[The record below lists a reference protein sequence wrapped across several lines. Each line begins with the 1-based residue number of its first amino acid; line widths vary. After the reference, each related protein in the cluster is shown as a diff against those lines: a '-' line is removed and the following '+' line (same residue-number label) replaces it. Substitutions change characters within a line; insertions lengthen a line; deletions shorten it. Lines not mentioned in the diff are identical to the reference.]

1 MVEYTRIKGGLI
13 MKKAMFLL
21 TILSF
26 LQAACFAGGPMESQ
40 KIGEAKKP
48 TAQLKMIAIDYIS
61 SDYFKVNK
69 RFTCGIGFGGSPW
82 VGFVEKDGFGYPKC
96 EYGITG
102 VLGYGYTW
110 ISGQPTEKQLK
121 SALDAIR
128 SKNGAL
134 IEESKVASM
143 VRQEV
148 GIKELKYV
156 EFGTVALV
164 VPLNFEMGTMWI
176 LNDNTRTRLGFGLPT
191 LISFGINFDF

>member
-1 MVEYTRIKGGLI
+1 MQ
-13 MKKAMFLL
+13 KAIFLL
-21 TILSF
+21 IVLGF
-26 LQAACFAGGPMESQ
+26 LQVACYAGGPVAPQTTS
-40 KIGEAKKP
+40 EANNP
-48 TAQLKMIAIDYIS
+48 PAQLKMVAIEYLSD
-61 SDYFKVNK
+61 DYFKVNK
-69 RFTCGIGFGGSPW
+69 HFTCGVGFGGSPW
-82 VGFVEKDGFGYPKC
+82 IGFVEKDGFGYPKS

-110 ISGQPTEKQLK
+110 ISGQPTEQQLK

-134 IEESKVASM
+134 VEERKVPSM
-143 VRQEV
+143 VRDEV

-156 EFGTVALV
+156 EFGTVALI
-164 VPLNFEMGTMWI
+164 VPLNLEMGTMWI